1 MFFSPFTI
9 LFFLLFFFGL
19 IFLFIFIHVGL
30 ITIAFSKIG
39 LTEGQVFAFLLVSL
53 LGSHINIPIKRLKGR
68 ARPEL
73 PPQVS
78 YFGMRYRVPAS
89 MESDTVLAVNLGG
102 AVVPVLLSL
111 HLMLKWGIFF
121 EPMLATLAVASVCY
135 FLARPVPGIGIAL
148 PLFVAPLMA
157 ALVALIFGS
166 GDNAPIVA
174 YIAGTMGTLLGAD
187 ILHLKDIP
195 KIQAP
200 LISIGGAGTF
210 DGIFLTGIIA
220 VLLA

>member
-9 LFFLLFFFGL
+9 LFFLLFLLGL
-19 IFLFIFIHVGL
+19 IFLFIFIHVGI

-53 LGSHINIPIKRLKGR
+53 VGSHINIPVKRLRGR
-68 ARPEL
+68 TPPAL

-78 YFGMRYRVPAS
+78 YFGIRYRVPPH
-89 MESDTVLAVNLGG
+89 MESDTVVAINLGG
-102 AVVPVLLSL
+102 AIVPIMLSL
-111 HLMLKWGIFF
+111 HLMLKWGLFF
-121 EPMLATLAVASVCY
+121 EPMLATLAVASICY

-157 ALVALIFGS
+157 ALIALIFS
-166 GDNAPIVA
+166 DSAHAPVVA
-174 YIAGTMGTLLGAD
+174 YIAGTMGTLIGAD